1 MGKVEEG
8 KGRTQSLPL
17 KKPKKLNGTWKGW
30 INGYILGIYIYTH
43 TIEYYSAKK
52 KNKIMPFAATWMDIE
67 IVILYKVSQTKTNI
81 IYHLYVESKKLT
93 EMNLF
98 IKQK

>member
-30 INGYILGIYIYTH
+30 INGYILGIYIYIYTH
-43 TIEYYSAKK
+43 TQQNITQQKK

-93 EMNLF
+93 EMNL
-98 IKQK
+98 